1 MGNHYITG
9 EEIFP
14 QWFIDQRDRQ
24 SEGKIEDPPDHE
36 FFPDDFSGE
45 DFDDDDDDDE
55 DDLWNENFPED
66 DEDDDLW
73 LEPGFLEQ
81 SGNQ

>member
-9 EEIFP
+9 EQIFP

-24 SEGKIEDPPDHE
+24 YEGKIEDPPDDE
-36 FFPDDFSGE
+36 IFPDDFSGE
-45 DFDDDDDDDE
+45 DFDEENDDDDDPDV
-55 DDLWNENFPED
+55 
-66 DEDDDLW
+66 W

-81 SGNQ
+81 FGDQ